1 MARRHLGACSREILT
16 MWHFL
21 PYGLTLQSSFTISK
35 SEKHFFLT
43 IIQREHTKKPSD
55 IYSKKKKKILEA
67 MWGGSK
73 ED

>member
-1 MARRHLGACSREILT
+1 MAWRHLGACSREILT

-43 IIQREHTKKPSD
+43 IIQREQQQKKPSD
-55 IYSKKKKKILEA
+55 IYSKKIYIY
-67 MWGGSK
+67 S
-73 ED
+73 